1 MDKFFVCLANSYKHG
16 GRCIAG
22 VEVEWKDRWRIVRNE
37 AGLPKWIRPV
47 SRSSS
52 TGEIPNELASGITP
66 LDVVLLNKVVPC
78 GEGAQSENVYFDS
91 MAPIGKRY
99 KSTSVLLERFSDES
113 HKHLFY
119 NYGKTVTPDIFLRE
133 GTHSILLI
141 HATLS
146 EVYAD
151 TSFADAPRYRVR
163 FVYRNHSYALPI
175 TDPVYLR
182 EISHGRKSLGAKG
195 ELFLTCSLGL
205 LHEGFH
211 YKLAACI
218 FETERSKV
226 DAADVGWFEKYDQ
239 ELKSLLEQKEEI
251 ESRIKAIRMEIM
263 QKMSHD
269 HIRVLEADNFI
280 VSLSPAR
287 SYMSFDSQSFK
298 LENEELYTRYCKEK
312 QREATLVIKRRDTGK
327 KDN

>member
-151 TSFADAPRYRVR
+151 TSFDKSPYDAAWLKEEMWT
-163 FVYRNHSYALPI
+163 FTALPRI
-175 TDPVYLR
+175 
-182 EISHGRKSLGAKG
+182 GRQ
-195 ELFLTCSLGL
+195 LFPDS
-205 LHEGFH
+205 FH
-211 YKLAACI
+211 N
-218 FETERSKV
+218 
-226 DAADVGWFEKYDQ
+226 
-239 ELKSLLEQKEEI
+239 
-251 ESRIKAIRMEIM
+251 IKALIDDMLADPE
-263 QKMSHD
+263 HD
-269 HIRVLEADNFI
+269 KAIETVRQETWAHIGESA
-280 VSLSPAR
+280 SLVVD
-287 SYMSFDSQSFK
+287 YMINKSR
-298 LENEELYTRYCKEK
+298 ELPEK
-312 QREATLVIKRRDTGK
+312 STD
-327 KDN
+327 D

>member
-1 MDKFFVCLANSYKHG
+1 M
-16 GRCIAG
+16 
-22 VEVEWKDRWRIVRNE
+22 EWKDRWHIVRSQ
-37 AGLPKWIRPV
+37 AGTPKWIRPV

-52 TGEIPNELASGITP
+52 TGEIPNELATEITP
-66 LDVVLLNKVVPC
+66 LDVVLLNNVIPC
-78 GEGAQSENVYFDS
+78 GEGAQSENVYFES

-99 KSTSVLLERFSDES
+99 KSTSLLLERFADES
-113 HKHLFY
+113 HKHLFF

-151 TSFADAPRYRVR
+151 TSFTETPRYRVR
-163 FVYRNHSYALPI
+163 FVYCNHSYDLPI
-175 TDPVYLR
+175 TDPFYLR

-195 ELFLTCSLGL
+195 ELYITCSLGL

-218 FETERSKV
+218 FETEKSKV
-226 DAADVGWFEKYDQ
+226 DAVDLGWFEKCDQ

-263 QKMSHD
+263 QKMSQD
-269 HIRVLEADNFI
+269 HIRVLEADHFI
-280 VSLSPAR
+280 VSLSPSH
-287 SYMSFDSQSFK
+287 SYMSFDSRSFK
-298 LENEELYTRYCKEK
+298 LENEELYTRYCQEK
-312 QREATLVIKRRDTGK
+312 QREATLVIKRRGTGK
-327 KDN
+327 KEE